1 MKTRK
6 HKDNNQRLNFLRHES
21 NNLLAQYYKKKIVS
35 WSPDRAAA
43 CEGEA
48 MTPLRAVAT
57 QRGGVPDPFAA
68 SQLGLQSQQDS
79 FLIPLHSSEGYA
91 FQYPKSLND
100 FYSKYKEIKPLVT
113 LISLQEDQ
121 DGLSQGRNGRNDLQ
135 LRAST
140 IKTCYIMKV
149 KAKNSKVRIRGRCV
163 QSNRSRSVSR
173 LLRLS
178 RIRIRTLALEGNIA
192 GCTRATW

>member
-1 MKTRK
+1 MHCSSATLVRCSSAR
-6 HKDNNQRLNFLRHES
+6 DLAES
-21 NNLLAQYYKKKIVS
+21 EASGFYICPTHRFQ
-35 WSPDRAAA
+35 SPFVRAAN
-43 CEGEA
+43 G
-48 MTPLRAVAT
+48 
-57 QRGGVPDPFAA
+57 
-68 SQLGLQSQQDS
+68 
-79 FLIPLHSSEGYA
+79 SEGYA

-100 FYSKYKEIKPLVT
+100 FYSKYKKIKPLVT

-121 DGLSQGRNGRNDLQ
+121 DELCARSEGTPRNVSAKRMHNK

-163 QSNRSRSVSR
+163 QSNRPRSVSR

-178 RIRIRTLALEGNIA
+178 RIRIRALALEGNIA
-192 GCTRATW
+192 GCTRAT

>member
-1 MKTRK
+1 MHCSSATLVRCSSAR
-6 HKDNNQRLNFLRHES
+6 DLAES
-21 NNLLAQYYKKKIVS
+21 EASGFYICPTHRFQ
-35 WSPDRAAA
+35 SPFVRAAN
-43 CEGEA
+43 G
-48 MTPLRAVAT
+48 
-57 QRGGVPDPFAA
+57 
-68 SQLGLQSQQDS
+68 
-79 FLIPLHSSEGYA
+79 SEGYA

-100 FYSKYKEIKPLVT
+100 FYSKYKKIKPLVT

-121 DGLSQGRNGRNDLQ
+121 DELCARSEGKNEMHNK

-163 QSNRSRSVSR
+163 QSNRPRSVSR

-178 RIRIRTLALEGNIA
+178 RIRIRALALEGNIA
-192 GCTRATW
+192 GCTRAT

>member
-1 MKTRK
+1 
-6 HKDNNQRLNFLRHES
+6 
-21 NNLLAQYYKKKIVS
+21 
-35 WSPDRAAA
+35 
-43 CEGEA
+43 
-48 MTPLRAVAT
+48 MTPLCAVAT

-192 GCTRATW
+192 GCTRAT